1 MTGYAALSSE
11 IGQALLAVELKSVN
25 SRFLDL
31 QFRLPEELRP
41 AEPALRELLAAGV
54 SRGKIECRMA
64 IQPSAGTVLQLA
76 INEALLAA
84 LAQAERKVLDA
95 LPEAQ
100 PLRVGE
106 VLHWPGMLANEEPGA
121 DTLREAS
128 VALLKS
134 ALAEFAAT
142 RAREGDKLKDMI
154 FERVDRMQARLALI
168 QSHVPEAIAAYQE
181 KLATRLREA
190 LATSDEER
198 IRHEIALFGV
208 KIDIAEEL
216 NRLGAHLEEVRRVL
230 AAGGAVGKRLDFLMQ
245 ELNREANT
253 LGSKS
258 VSKEL
263 SDTSLEFKLL
273 IEQMREQIQ
282 NIE

>member
-64 IQPSAGTVLQLA
+64 IQPSSGTALQLA

-154 FERVDRMQARLALI
+154 LERIDRMQARLALI

-181 KLATRLREA
+181 KLAARLREA

-198 IRHEIALFGV
+198 IRHEIALFCV

-245 ELNREANT
+245 DLNREANT

>member
-64 IQPSAGTVLQLA
+64 IQPSAGTALQLA

-154 FERVDRMQARLALI
+154 LERIDRMQARLALI

>member
-1 MTGYAALSSE
+1 MTGYAALSRE
-11 IGQALLAVELKSVN
+11 IGQAALAVELKSVN

-54 SRGKIECRMA
+54 SRGKLECRMA
-64 IQPSAGTVLQLA
+64 IQPATGAAPQLA

-84 LAQAERKVLDA
+84 LARAERKILDA

-100 PLRVGE
+100 PLRVGD
-106 VLHWPGMLANEEPGA
+106 VLHWPGMLANEEADA
-121 DTLREAS
+121 DTLRDAA
-128 VALLKS
+128 VALVKT

-154 FERVDRMQARLALI
+154 LERIERMQTRLALI
-168 QSHVPEAIAAYQE
+168 QSHVPQAIAAYQE
-181 KLATRLREA
+181 RLAARLREA

-263 SDTSLEFKLL
+263 SDASLEFKLL

>member
-1 MTGYAALSSE
+1 MTGYAALSRE
-11 IGQALLAVELKSVN
+11 IGQAALAVELKSVN

-41 AEPALRELLAAGV
+41 AEPALRELLAAGL
-54 SRGKIECRMA
+54 SRGKLECRMA
-64 IQPSAGTVLQLA
+64 IQPATGAAPQLA

-84 LAQAERKVLDA
+84 LARAERKILDA
-95 LPEAQ
+95 LPDAQ

-106 VLHWPGMLANEEPGA
+106 VLHWPGMLANEEADA
-121 DTLREAS
+121 DTLRDAA
-128 VALLKS
+128 VALVKT

-154 FERVDRMQARLALI
+154 LERIERMQTRLALI
-168 QSHVPEAIAAYQE
+168 QSHVPQAIAAYQE
-181 KLATRLREA
+181 RLAARLREA

-263 SDTSLEFKLL
+263 SDASLEFKLL

>member
-1 MTGYAALSSE
+1 MTGYAALSRE
-11 IGQALLAVELKSVN
+11 IGHAALAVELKSVN

-41 AEPALRELLAAGV
+41 VEPALRELLAAGV
-54 SRGKIECRMA
+54 SRGKVECRIA
-64 IQPSAGTVLQLA
+64 IQPAAGAAPQLA

-84 LAQAERKVLDA
+84 LAKAERRILDA
-95 LPEAQ
+95 LPAAQ

-106 VLHWPGMLANEEPGA
+106 ILHWPGMLANEEAGA
-121 DTLREAS
+121 EALRDAS
-128 VALLKS
+128 IALVRA
-134 ALAEFAAT
+134 ALSEFSAT

-154 FERVDRMQARLALI
+154 LERIDSIQGRLALI
-168 QSHVPEAIAAYQE
+168 QSHVPDAIAAYQE
-181 KLATRLREA
+181 KLAARLREA

-263 SDTSLEFKLL
+263 SDASLEFKLL